1 MDANIMQI
9 DEIRFEEDLPA
20 LGLNWIKL
28 GLEDVLYD
36 PKTNTVYTPNTN
48 QTAVMGK
55 LQLGGAKETEETPL
69 QERANGG
76 MIEDRGVDYIQGPD
90 GKMQGS
96 RPSGRGR
103 VAKGEPRYVPSP
115 QRNKG
120 GIQISAKK
128 YGKLC
133 GIMNTYHPNAES
145 GDKVS
150 LRDVKLTYHVTADGN
165 GGFTVDRITRN
176 KARRR

>member
-1 MDANIMQI
+1 MSTFSVDANIVQI

-76 MIEDRGVDYIQGPD
+76 MIEDRGGRYIQGPD
-90 GKMQGS
+90 GKMQGADQAAEVELLRVS
-96 RPSGRGR
+96 PDMRLLRSGTKAGSKSVR
-103 VAKGEPRYVPSP
+103 
-115 QRNKG
+115 RN
-120 GIQISAKK
+120 
-128 YGKLC
+128 
-133 GIMNTYHPNAES
+133 T
-145 GDKVS
+145 
-150 LRDVKLTYHVTADGN
+150 GN
-165 GGFTVDRITRN
+165 C
-176 KARRR
+176 AAS